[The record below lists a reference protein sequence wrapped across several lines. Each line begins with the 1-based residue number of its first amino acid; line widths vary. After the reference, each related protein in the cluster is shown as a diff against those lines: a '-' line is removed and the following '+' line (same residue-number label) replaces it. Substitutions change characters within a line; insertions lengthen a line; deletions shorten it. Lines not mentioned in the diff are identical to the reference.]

1 MKVGLIT
8 YHSAYNFG
16 SVLQALAT
24 QVAVEEL
31 GHDVT
36 IINYRPISQ
45 KHFYAIVNYHNGIK
59 RFVKSVLRLNN
70 LKGLLLRKQRY
81 EKFMETYLKT
91 TPRFE
96 YPDSAKDYA
105 DTFDVFVS
113 GSDQIWN
120 KNSNEL
126 KRVGWEYMNPYLLTF
141 TNKKKISYASSLN
154 DMDQEA
160 LLRIKNSLTLF
171 HRISCRE
178 QTACGIIGNLLN
190 KKIENVLD
198 PTLLLTMDRWNSIL
212 PKDRLIRDNYILY
225 YSLRGISDVNEDLSN
240 LLKKYPKVA
249 VIAPLSPVYPSSK
262 IINMDDAGPSEFLR
276 LIRDAECVV
285 TTSYHGT
292 LFSINFHK
300 KFFSIKGKNKN
311 SNARFEDILEKTDLK
326 QRLIE
331 STIDVNDESIDY
343 SVVDEKLSRFRSNS
357 MYYLKMAIEA

>member
-24 QVAVEEL
+24 QIVVEEF
-31 GHDVT
+31 GHEVA

-45 KHFYAIVNYHNGIK
+45 KHFYAIVNVHSGIK

-81 EKFMETYLKT
+81 EEFMETYLKT
-91 TPRFE
+91 TLRFE
-96 YPDSAKDYA
+96 NPDAVIDYA
-105 DTFDVFVS
+105 EAFDIFIS

-126 KRVGWEYMNPYLLTF
+126 KNVGWEYMNPYLLTF
-141 TNKKKISYASSLN
+141 TSKKKISYASSLN
-154 DMDQEA
+154 DMQQED
-160 LLRIKNSLTLF
+160 LLRIKDSLGKF
-171 HRISCRE
+171 HHISCRE
-178 QTACGIIGNLLN
+178 QTACNVIGNLLGRR
-190 KKIENVLD
+190 IENVLD
-198 PTLLLTMDRWNSIL
+198 PTLLLTMDKWNNIL
-212 PKDRLIRDNYILY
+212 PRDRVINDNYVLY
-225 YSLRGISDVNEDLSN
+225 YSLRGISDVNEDLAN
-240 LLKKYPKVA
+240 LLRKYKKVA
-249 VIAPLSPVYPSSK
+249 VIAPLSPVRPSSK
-262 IINMDDAGPSEFLR
+262 IISMDDAGPSEFLR
-276 LIRDAECVV
+276 LVRDADCIV

-311 SNARFEDILEKTDLK
+311 SNFRFEDILNKTGLG

-331 STIDVNDESIDY
+331 STSDVNDDPIDY
-343 SVVDEKLSRFRSNS
+343 RIVDARLIDYRIRSLD
-357 MYYLKMAIEA
+357 YLKRSIEA